1 MAGVIALFGATGRTG
16 TRVLQR
22 ALAAGYEVRL
32 LARHP
37 DAVRAAGE
45 RVTVIAGD
53 VLDPA
58 AVAETVAGADAVVSV
73 FGLVKGSPEDLQTRG
88 TRNLVDAMRKQGVSR
103 VITLTG
109 GGLRDRQDQPKLAD
123 KVIQGAL
130 KLMAGH
136 VLKDAE
142 GHLRVLEASGLEWTV
157 VRAPRLTTKPGTG
170 HYRLGW
176 VDGSSGTQVSRDDLA
191 DAILAQLHD
200 TGYVHAMPFVSA

>member
-1 MAGVIALFGATGRTG
+1 
-16 TRVLQR
+16 
-22 ALAAGYEVRL
+22 L